1 MQYRPEIDGLRA
13 MAVLAVIIFHINN
26 HWLQS
31 GFLGV
36 DIFFVISGFLI
47 TSIIKAQMMQG
58 HFSFVDFYKSR
69 MKRILPAFLVFILI
83 ISMIAKIL
91 LLQKDFIQ
99 FVQSVDYALGFRA
112 NVLFSVSGDYFDVLA
127 SEKPLLHIWSLSIE
141 EQFYFIFPCL
151 LLLCVKYFPK
161 YIKIFIVALIVL
173 SISTYF
179 WHTSNSL
186 ELDKY
191 FLLRTRAYEL
201 LFGALFACF
210 SVREFRHNGYAWIF
224 LLPIIVV
231 LFLPKD
237 MLMGAGYIERFI
249 ICICTGG
256 LILFKPKT
264 LQQGEYYLLSTKPL
278 VWIGLLSYSLYLW
291 HWGILALMRYV
302 YMEYTLPI
310 GYLLIAIGLMFLCAF
325 LSYRFVELPLK
336 QIKTFSHHLFFLFVA
351 CYMGLFLVVSHYY
364 ESIKNKPNEPIY
376 HHTTKEIIN
385 LDWDEE
391 TTCHDNIKLNCGK
404 GDMTKPA
411 KILMV
416 GDSHAGQL
424 NEFMDYMGKKEGWRA
439 DVMTADHCRFF
450 IAKQFTS
457 NTSYKC
463 QPVYDYAQ
471 KHWQNYDII
480 VYAMYWHTAEKIP
493 NFYQYIEQEFQLLG
507 ENGKQVYIIKD
518 NPAVNLVPLRM
529 LRQRELGVHWYADVY
544 IQTNE
549 LLANDRLEQ
558 LVKKYPNVHWVD
570 IPKYIPNDFMLD
582 NYPIYQDR
590 DHLNPYGAKQL
601 AVEFAKNEQFLR

>member
-1 MQYRPEIDGLRA
+1 MNYRPEIDGLRA
-13 MAVLAVIIFHINN
+13 IAVLAVVIFHINN
-26 HWLQS
+26 HWLQG

-151 LLLCVKYFPK
+151 LLICVKYFPK
-161 YIKIFIVALIVL
+161 YIKIFIVTLIVL

-179 WHTSNSL
+179 WHTLDSL

-302 YMEYTLPI
+302 YMEYTLP
-310 GYLLIAIGLMFLCAF
+310 M
-325 LSYRFVELPLK
+325 V
-336 QIKTFSHHLFFLFVA
+336 
-351 CYMGLFLVVSHYY
+351 
-364 ESIKNKPNEPIY
+364 IY
-376 HHTTKEIIN
+376 
-385 LDWDEE
+385 
-391 TTCHDNIKLNCGK
+391 
-404 GDMTKPA
+404 
-411 KILMV
+411 
-416 GDSHAGQL
+416 
-424 NEFMDYMGKKEGWRA
+424 
-439 DVMTADHCRFF
+439 
-450 IAKQFTS
+450 
-457 NTSYKC
+457 
-463 QPVYDYAQ
+463 
-471 KHWQNYDII
+471 
-480 VYAMYWHTAEKIP
+480 
-493 NFYQYIEQEFQLLG
+493 
-507 ENGKQVYIIKD
+507 
-518 NPAVNLVPLRM
+518 
-529 LRQRELGVHWYADVY
+529 
-544 IQTNE
+544 
-549 LLANDRLEQ
+549 
-558 LVKKYPNVHWVD
+558 
-570 IPKYIPNDFMLD
+570 
-582 NYPIYQDR
+582 
-590 DHLNPYGAKQL
+590 
-601 AVEFAKNEQFLR
+601 